1 MKTTTALS
9 AMMVL
14 GLAGSA
20 IAAAFPETESNNTK
34 ATANLVGPM
43 TAGDT
48 ITGTTNSATTDP
60 DYFLV
65 RTSNIAGSGLPKIT
79 LNTLSASAQ
88 IGLQVRGR
96 NRGFVAGDVNLD
108 PSSTTSQRTSLKWYT
123 LGDQSDLT
131 VRAARLSGSGAVN
144 YTLTLAQTAITPQD
158 IGSISA
164 IGGSAAITLSSGH
177 TSAVN
182 TDIVIYDASFN
193 LIGAND
199 NGAVNDN
206 RATWTGSLPVGRY
219 YVGIANV
226 ANQLAFSTSYSSTPG
241 SPFFSGGGIGNAS
254 QQLDANNVGSLFRN
268 DALGRSASEQALKIN
283 GNVFTATNGT
293 GASEIAFYS
302 FEVVPTPSAAAIL
315 GLGGLVA
322 SRRRRA

>member
-20 IAAAFPETESNNTK
+20 MAAAFPETESNNTK

-48 ITGTTNSATTDP
+48 ITGTTNNFSTDP
-60 DYFLV
+60 DYFRV
-65 RTSNIAGSGLPKIT
+65 RTTNIAGAGLPKIT
-79 LNTLSASAQ
+79 RNTLTSSVLS
-88 IGLQVRGR
+88 GMNVRGV
-96 NRGFVAGDVNLD
+96 NRGFVAGDVDLTGSIR
-108 PSSTTSQRTSLKWYT
+108 SSLVWYT
-123 LGDQSDLT
+123 IGDQSDLSI
-131 VRAARLSGSGAVN
+131 RASRVSGSGSTN
-144 YTLTLAQTAITPQD
+144 YTLTLAQAAITPRD
-158 IGSISA
+158 IGSINA

-177 TSAVN
+177 TLAVN

-206 RATWTGSLPVGRY
+206 RATWTGNLPVGRY

-226 ANQLAFSTSYSSTPG
+226 VTQLAHSTSYNATAG
-241 SPFFSGGGIGNAS
+241 SPFFSAGGIGNAP
-254 QQLDANNVGSLFRN
+254 QQLDANNSGSLYRN
-268 DALGRSASEQALKIN
+268 DALSRSASEQALRLN
-283 GNVFTATNGT
+283 GDVFTATNGI
-293 GASEIAFYS
+293 GAGEIAFYS